1 MSLEL
6 TRTKELVD
14 RYEEDA
20 ESLKQNSRDNEQTI
34 TDIQKNEGNDRPSFL
49 GTEAKMVKTEMS
61 GGFTIRCWDLT
72 IKL

>member
-1 MSLEL
+1 MMLNMGVVFPAYQ
-6 TRTKELVD
+6 KFH
-14 RYEEDA
+14 
-20 ESLKQNSRDNEQTI
+20 EQTI